1 MDKAVRV
8 FLTFADKDTIRI
20 FKMLTKKMLT
30 AQQIADVMEGDEH
43 TVQKHL
49 DKLLSIEVIKLLPG
63 PDKTYFAKSQSAI
76 FDQYAGAVTSL
87 INKWYNKDEQI
98 INDFYKLNN
107 IKK

>member
-8 FLTFADKDTIRI
+8 FSTFADKDTIRI

-30 AQQIADVMEGDEH
+30 AQQIADIMETDEQSA
-43 TVQKHL
+43 QKHL
-49 DKLLSIEVIKLLPG
+49 DKLLGIEVIKQLPG

-76 FDQYAGAVTSL
+76 FDKYAGAVTSL
-87 INKWYNKDEQI
+87 INKWYNQDEQI

-107 IKK
+107 IRK